1 MGSKLTVYTLVA
13 QHLAQD
19 EGLIDPDQS
28 TRLTVAIDSVWDIAR
43 KATLR
48 RNTWNF
54 AITRVALPALST
66 PPAFGFGYQFTLPG
80 DFVRLA
86 DIDGPVPQARD
97 WKLEGGKLLGNSSPL
112 QILYVRDCTE
122 VERWDDL
129 FELALSYKIAELIA
143 VQITGDANVKI
154 ECRQSFNDVFGDA
167 QATDAQEN
175 PPQDFDEDPW
185 VTARWGY
192 GYSTYWPS

>member
-1 MGSKLTVYTLVA
+1 VWAKLTVYSLVA

-19 EGLIDPDQS
+19 EGLIDPDQD
-28 TRLTVAIDSVWDIAR
+28 TRLTVAINAVWDIAR

-48 RNTWNF
+48 CNTWNF
-54 AITRVALPALST
+54 AIERVSLPALSDA
-66 PPAFGFGYQFTLPG
+66 PAFGYGYQFNLPG

-86 DIDGPVPQARD
+86 DIDGPIPQARD
-97 WKLEGGKLLGNSSPL
+97 WKLEGGKLLGNSTPL
-112 QILYVRDCTE
+112 QVIYVRDCTE

-143 VQITGDANVKI
+143 VQITGDANVKM
-154 ECRQSFNDVFGDA
+154 ECQQSFKDVFGDA

-175 PPQDFDEDPW
+175 PPQGFDDDPW

-192 GYSTYWPS
+192 GYSTNWPS